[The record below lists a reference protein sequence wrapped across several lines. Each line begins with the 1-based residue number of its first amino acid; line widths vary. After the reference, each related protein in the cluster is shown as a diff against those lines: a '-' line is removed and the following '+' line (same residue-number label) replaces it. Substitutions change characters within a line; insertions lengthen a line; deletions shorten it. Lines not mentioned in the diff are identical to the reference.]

1 MSKEKQV
8 ETGLQGCGDQC
19 QQYPSSANGWSI
31 RWRGQPE
38 PGAIRLPNVSRRR
51 TGQLVNAIEDE
62 VIPRLILSQR
72 ATSHDVH
79 ADAVT
84 LAAAGDECVE
94 EFTNILLTHEVEV
107 AYAYI
112 DSIRV
117 RGVSLSAV
125 YLELLAPAARSLGEM
140 WEQDRCGFAEVT
152 LGLMQLRQVLH
163 VFSRELDG
171 EISAVHDVGPSALL
185 VPVPGAQHSFGVS
198 VVVEFFRR
206 AGWDVCDEP
215 VGCADDLLALVRAD
229 SFDLVGLSV
238 GSDEFLLGLGKLI
251 AEIRKAARNRDVR
264 IMVGGKCFLEK
275 PWLAA
280 ELGADATATD
290 ARQAVSRARNLVK
303 SRGLTS
309 K

>member
-152 LGLMQLRQVLH
+152 VALCRLHEILRGLSVGQNPALDTPPLGRRV
-163 VFSRELDG
+163 
-171 EISAVHDVGPSALL
+171 LL
-185 VPVPGAQHSFGVS
+185 VPVPGEQHTFGLLMVA
-198 VVVEFFRR
+198 EFFRR
-206 AGWDVCDEP
+206 SGWEVWSESLPGARELIGLAGQEW
-215 VGCADDLLALVRAD
+215 
-229 SFDLVGLSV
+229 FTLVGLSV
-238 GSDEFLLGLGKLI
+238 GCESHVDGLASTIHSL
-251 AEIRKAARNRDVR
+251 RKAARNRSVG
-264 IMVGGKCFLEK
+264 IMVGGALLCRQPE
-275 PWLAA
+275 LA
-280 ELGADATATD
+280 LHVGADATGMD
-290 ARQAVSRARNLVK
+290 ARQAALQAENLV
-303 SRGLTS
+303 SMLACRL
-309 K
+309 